1 MLVRPL
7 LYRVKMMDPFE
18 FRNEILDERRRVHR
32 FMQAMFGVLAVLA
45 VATGLFFYHFA
56 ATVGLDD
63 QGARAIAI
71 AFLLTAIADIALLF
85 GWDAIF
91 PTE

>member
-1 MLVRPL
+1 
-7 LYRVKMMDPFE
+7 MDPFDYHS
-18 FRNEILDERRRVHR
+18 EIAAERRRVHR

-56 ATVGLDD
+56 GMVGLDD

-71 AFLLTAIADIALLF
+71 AFLLTAIADTALLF
-85 GWDAIF
+85 GWDALF
-91 PTE
+91 PAE